1 METTVTTKNMISIPQ
16 GIARKF
22 GIEPGWK
29 LDWRE
34 GTHDDEIVVTV
45 IPNRAERGRRL
56 LGSGS
61 TLAPGRDSVAELVS
75 ERESEG

>member
-16 GIARKF
+16 ELSRKY
-22 GIEPGWK
+22 GIEPGWR

-34 GTHDDEIVVTV
+34 GPTPDEIVVRL

-56 LGSGS
+56 LGR
-61 TLAPGRDSVAELVS
+61 GRQWSPDRDAVAELVAD
-75 ERESEG
+75 RENE